1 MSPRIRT
8 TIIACAAAAPLAAC
22 GAKTTTLTLRVTTDA
37 GEAVPLA
44 HIMATAI
51 GTSDIPLPV
60 TMQRL
65 KESAASTW
73 LSGTTDDRGEV
84 RLRVLADRVQFVQ
97 VIPPPTNVLA
107 INESIDRMDNWYW
120 YLDVDPIRLSEP
132 EETPNPPG
140 IALHLI
146 SPAPRP
152 E

>member
-1 MSPRIRT
+1 M
-8 TIIACAAAAPLAAC
+8 IACASAAMLAAC
-22 GAKTTTLTLRVTTDA
+22 GAKTTTLTLRVTNDA
-37 GEAVPLA
+37 GEAVPRA

-65 KESAASTW
+65 KESAASTA

-84 RLRVLADRVQFVQ
+84 RLRVLADRAQYVQ
-97 VIPPPTNVLA
+97 VIPPPTNVPA
-107 INESIDRMDNWYW
+107 ITESIDRMDNWYW
-120 YLDVDPIRLSEP
+120 YLDMDPVRLSEP
-132 EETPNPPG
+132 ERTPNPPG
-140 IALHLI
+140 LALHLV